1 LVFSK
6 ETGANAGGIEN
17 RTSWPKIG
25 EITVTEGG
33 GAGFGAVVFGAAGD
47 WAYAGEAGI
56 RKRLSAP
63 IAIGVVSVEYMAPT
77 LSRNARCGSL

>member
-6 ETGANAGGIEN
+6 EAGANVDGIEN

-33 GAGFGAVVFGAAGD
+33 TAVFGAAVFG
-47 WAYAGEAGI
+47 AAAFGAAAFG
-56 RKRLSAP
+56 A
-63 IAIGVVSVEYMAPT
+63 A
-77 LSRNARCGSL
+77 

>member
-6 ETGANAGGIEN
+6 EAAANVGGIEN

-33 GAGFGAVVFGAAGD
+33 GAVFGAAAFGMAGD
-47 WAYAGEAGI
+47 WARAGNGDAS
-56 RKRLSAP
+56 KMLSA
-63 IAIGVVSVEYMAPT
+63 IATIGMVRVEFMPHHQM
-77 LSRNARCGSL
+77 LR